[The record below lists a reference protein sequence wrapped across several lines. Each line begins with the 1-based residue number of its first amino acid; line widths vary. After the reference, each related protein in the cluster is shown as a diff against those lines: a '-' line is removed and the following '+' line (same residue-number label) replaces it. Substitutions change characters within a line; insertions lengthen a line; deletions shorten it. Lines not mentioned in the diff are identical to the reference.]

1 MKNTNNHHN
10 LVKHSMKSRS
20 FMGKGTKKYLWIGLV
35 MIGIMA
41 GCSDRSDKKEESGYL
56 PVKGRFLGEEK
67 PGNEPQLF
75 GRDIFSTF
83 HHVSDITFQADGRE
97 LFFTASV
104 NDRRVL
110 MYTGEVK
117 EHWLVPSVFIHSGQY
132 NDRQPCFVPYRKA
145 FYFVSDRPRE
155 KNSAAADE
163 DIWYTY
169 ETMEGWDTPHHLEA
183 SINTAMDEFSPSVT
197 REGTL
202 YFIRGDD
209 YAGGNVY
216 RAKIKEGAFE
226 IPEKLSGMIN
236 ETGDITG
243 VSVTPDESV
252 MVLSRASLNGEEM
265 NEYLISFRDDEDVWS
280 APAAMGNRFGFR
292 GQEGSARFT
301 SGGQYCFFI
310 AAAQDTTGSAVYWVT
325 SAALNRIK

>member
-1 MKNTNNHHN
+1 
-10 LVKHSMKSRS
+10 
-20 FMGKGTKKYLWIGLV
+20 MGKGVKKYFWISLV
-35 MIGIMA
+35 MIGIMTS
-41 GCSDRSDKKEESGYL
+41 CSDRSAKKEESGYL
-56 PVKGRFLGEEK
+56 PVQGRFLGEGK

-75 GRDIFSTF
+75 GRNVFSSF
-83 HHVSDITFQADGRE
+83 HDVSDITFQADGRE
-97 LFFTASV
+97 LFFTATQ
-104 NDRRVL
+104 NDRQVL
-110 MYTGEVK
+110 MFTGEVK
-117 EHWLVPSVFIHSGQY
+117 DHWLVPDVFIHSGQY
-132 NDRQPCFVPYRKA
+132 NDRQPCFVPFRKA

-155 KNSAAADE
+155 KNAAAADE

-169 ETMEGWDTPHHLEA
+169 ETMEGWDPPHHLEA
-183 SINTAMDEFSPSVT
+183 GINTPMDEFSPAVT
-197 REGTL
+197 REGAL

-209 YAGGNVY
+209 HAAGGSVY

-226 IPEKLSGMIN
+226 VPEKLSGMIN

-252 MVLSRASLNGEEM
+252 MVLSKASLHGEEM
-265 NEYLISFRDDEDVWS
+265 NEYLISFRDDDDTWS
-280 APAAMGNRFGFR
+280 VPAPMGNRFGFQ
-292 GQEGSARFT
+292 GLQGSVRFT